1 MKLMNNDLLD
11 EERLV
16 NRKAPKAEMPYAS
29 SAMTFSFN
37 DSTYKASYEPDKY
50 QEKIYSAED
59 MDKVIAML
67 TLFIDDHDTRIQLE
81 EVYQS
86 WKDTGKI

>member
-16 NRKAPKAEMPYAS
+16 NRKAPKAQMPYAS
-29 SAMTFSFN
+29 SAMTFTMNESPYN
-37 DSTYKASYEPDKY
+37 ASYEPDKY
-50 QEKIYSAED
+50 QEKLYSLED
-59 MDKVIAML
+59 MDKVVAML
-67 TLFIDDHDTRIQLE
+67 TLFIDDYDTRIQLE
-81 EVYQS
+81 ELYQS